1 VGIGASIFLIALG
14 AILAF
19 ALHVDLG
26 GIDINVIGWILI
38 LAGVLGLVMTTI
50 IWGRRRTVVS
60 PGSVEEREV
69 VAQEPVE
76 YRRVEER
83 RSDLE
88 PPL

>member
-1 VGIGASIFLIALG
+1 MGIGASIFLIALG

-19 ALHVDLG
+19 ALNVDLG
-26 GIDINVIGWILI
+26 GIDINVIGWILMI
-38 LAGVLGLVMTTI
+38 VGALGLIMTTL

-60 PGSVEEREV
+60 PAPVDEREV
-69 VAQEPVE
+69 VTREPVE

-83 RSDLE
+83 RRDLD